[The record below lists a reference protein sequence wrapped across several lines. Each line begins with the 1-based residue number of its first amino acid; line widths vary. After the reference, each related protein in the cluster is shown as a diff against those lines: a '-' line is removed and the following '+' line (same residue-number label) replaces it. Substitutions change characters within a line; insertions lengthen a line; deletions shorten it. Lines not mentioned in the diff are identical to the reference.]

1 MFAMS
6 WIKNALKL
14 TTVFG
19 LSVGLTAYNM
29 NSKDNIA
36 RADSK
41 PKIVASHSVICDLV
55 RSLAEDTVD
64 LTCLIDGDRDPHSY
78 NPTPS
83 QLKAMEEAQLVL
95 YGGYQL
101 EPKII
106 KLIEA
111 SETQTPKLAIYEQVV
126 SEPILSQHDHGDHEG
141 HNDHDDH
148 EGHEGHEG
156 HNDHDDH
163 EGHDEAKELEPD
175 PHVWHNV
182 ENVVAAI
189 ELIQPILLQINT
201 SEAARYLQNSSNLT
215 EDLWQL
221 DAWIKEQV
229 ATIPEGNK
237 VLVTS
242 HDSFNYFV
250 QAYRLEDYKT
260 LQGLSTESSPT
271 ASQVKN
277 LAEQIEKLEVP
288 AIFVENSASDRV
300 MKNVAKTANVELA
313 TKQLFADGLGTANNY
328 SEMMTHNVCAIVDG
342 LGGECKSF
350 SE

>member
-6 WIKNALKL
+6 RIKNALKL
-14 TTVFG
+14 TVLS
-19 LSVGLTAYNM
+19 LSVGLTSCSI

-64 LTCLIDGDRDPHSY
+64 LTCLIDGDRDPHAY

-83 QLKAMEEAQLVL
+83 QLRAIEEAQLIL

-111 SETQTPKLAIYEQVV
+111 SETQIPKLAIYEQVV
-126 SEPILSQHDHGDHEG
+126 TDPILSQHDHGE
-141 HNDHDDH
+141 HDDH
-148 EGHEGHEG
+148 AG
-156 HNDHDDH
+156 HDDH
-163 EGHDEAKELEPD
+163 GEHDGRDKEKELEPD

-189 ELIQPILLQINT
+189 ELIQPILLQINA
-201 SEAARYLQNSSNLT
+201 SEAARYLQNSSKLT

-221 DAWIKEQV
+221 DAWIKEQI

-250 QAYRLEDYKT
+250 RAYRLEDYQT
-260 LQGLSTESSPT
+260 LQGLSKEVSPT

-277 LAEQIEKLEVP
+277 LAEQIENSGIP
-288 AIFVENSASDRV
+288 TIFVENSTSDRV
-300 MKNVAKTANVELA
+300 MKNVARTANVEIA
-313 TKQLFADGLGTANNY
+313 PEQLFADGLGSANSY

-342 LGGECKSF
+342 LGGECQSF
-350 SE
+350 N